1 MIKKV
6 IDFNRLSKQEYMKPS
21 LKVVQLQHSQHILA
35 GSYAGI
41 QSKNSTDDDNPGYD
55 GTSSS
60 NIWDAN

>member
-1 MIKKV
+1 MNKK
-6 IDFNRLSKQEYMKPS
+6 EYMEPTVT
-21 LKVVQLQHSQHILA
+21 VVQLQHSQQLLA
-35 GSYAGI
+35 GSYTDI